1 MDKVRIQVEGGRGG
15 KGVVSFETSTTGDGW
30 SKKPAGGTG
39 GRGGDVIIR
48 ASASQQDLH
57 MQTFVIRGRPGGDA
71 SGSKG
76 SMGRDGK
83 IKTIVVPVGT
93 IVREVHRRYVVNG
106 ADIDQDGGEDEL
118 LAYGSAARNNIN
130 KVTDDDDTNEDSL
143 LPLESPAVNVDERG
157 RGRKRRGGRERER
170 GGETTN
176 TTLLHEHQK
185 NSSSSL
191 SSSSSSIVSIP
202 PPLDIDKLRSM
213 RELIPGGDGGGR
225 GQHLSSSSSTT
236 TTIDRSSTGTELVRT
251 NKSGLVFKE
260 KTDFLVD
267 LDSPGQSIL
276 VAEGGAAGV
285 GNKGSL
291 LTYSE
296 QRQDELRPHI
306 TGGKGVVRFLELE
319 LKIIADVGL
328 VGFPNAGKSSFL
340 ASVSKVSC
348 CCFLYIHGHDYIDV
362 MERYFF
368 KNLKNSPA
376 TSSSPTT
383 IIHSSLLSLC
393 VRRMKTTG
401 HSRPTRRGWSKN
413 RQWACLRLESL

>member
-1 MDKVRIQVEGGRGG
+1 MNCRLQTLFPLWSFRGILRRSFSSDENLTRRAFVDKVRIQVEGGRGG
-15 KGVVSFETSTTGDGW
+15 KGVVSFETSTAGDGW

-118 LAYGSAARNNIN
+118 IAYSSATKNKIN

-143 LPLESPAVNVDERG
+143 LSLESPAVNVEERG
-157 RGRKRRGGRERER
+157 RRGRRRRGGRER
-170 GGETTN
+170 GGETSN
-176 TTLLHEHQK
+176 TTLLHEHQSSSSSSS
-185 NSSSSL
+185 SSSSL
-191 SSSSSSIVSIP
+191 SSIVSIP

-213 RELIPGGDGGGR
+213 RELIPGDGDGGGGGG
-225 GQHLSSSSSTT
+225 GQHISSSSSSSTT
-236 TTIDRSSTGTELVRT
+236 TAIDRYSTGTELVRT

-260 KTDFLVD
+260 KTDFLID

-340 ASVSKVSC
+340 ASVSKVSV
-348 CCFLYIHGHDYIDV
+348 FL
-362 MERYFF
+362 
-368 KNLKNSPA
+368 K
-376 TSSSPTT
+376 
-383 IIHSSLLSLC
+383 
-393 VRRMKTTG
+393 
-401 HSRPTRRGWSKN
+401 
-413 RQWACLRLESL
+413 